1 MCSTFLYTLELY
13 RLRQVLIPILLFL
26 LKPADRFIYSLGVL
40 LIVKFQIVLFQIG
53 QFVDVFIRMFAKR
66 LFKESSICLPAVAIS
81 RHSEPLSE

>member
-13 RLRQVLIPILLFL
+13 RLRQVLISILLFL
-26 LKPADRFIYSLGVL
+26 LEPADRFIYSLGVL

-66 LFKESSICLPAVAIS
+66 LFSSI
-81 RHSEPLSE
+81 SERVSYFKASCFSPL

>member
-13 RLRQVLIPILLFL
+13 RLWQVLISILLFL

-66 LFKESSICLPAVAIS
+66 LF
-81 RHSEPLSE
+81 RLS